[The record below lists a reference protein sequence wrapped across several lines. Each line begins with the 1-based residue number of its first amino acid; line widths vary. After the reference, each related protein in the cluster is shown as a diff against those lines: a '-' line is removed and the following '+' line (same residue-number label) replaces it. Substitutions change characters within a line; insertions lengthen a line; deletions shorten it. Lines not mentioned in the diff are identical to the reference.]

1 LYAFF
6 YSYLYR
12 GNTGEISLSELRT
25 LLSIK
30 KSQYKL
36 VGHLKN
42 RLLEPS
48 ISLINRVTDINVS
61 CMPYKHGRR
70 IAGFIF
76 DIKKGLPQKTS
87 HKLSKPPIPR
97 DNKPHTS
104 AKYDDTLE
112 EKYISIGISASEYR
126 LLLKKL

>member
-1 LYAFF
+1 M
-6 YSYLYR
+6 
-12 GNTGEISLSELRT
+12 LRD

-48 ISLINRVTDINVS
+48 IELINRVTDINVS
-61 CMPYKHGRR
+61 CNSYKHGRR

-76 DIKKGLPQKTS
+76 DIKKS
-87 HKLSKPPIPR
+87 PIKNI
-97 DNKPHTS
+97 DK
-104 AKYDDTLE
+104 
-112 EKYISIGISASEYR
+112 I
-126 LLLKKL
+126 KKLPKVPDKPKSSSDTE